1 MDTSTEVIK
10 ARFDERGLMWD
21 RRDIEKLVLTLLQ
34 ERDMYKE
41 LSCKYADYEIR
52 ESGEVGE
59 SHETVNLASSD

>member
-41 LSCKYADYEIR
+41 LLCKCEPYKE
-52 ESGEVGE
+52 
-59 SHETVNLASSD
+59 